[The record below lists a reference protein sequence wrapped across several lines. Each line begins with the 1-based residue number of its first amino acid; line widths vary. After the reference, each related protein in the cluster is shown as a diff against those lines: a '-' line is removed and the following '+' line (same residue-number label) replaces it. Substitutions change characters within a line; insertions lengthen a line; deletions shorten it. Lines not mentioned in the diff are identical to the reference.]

1 MTIESF
7 TSCLEEFIMEHD
19 RLLVPG
25 LGAFTAGLQA
35 ATISDNGFTINPPYR
50 KLEFIYGEDLG
61 IGENEQYDFLYSQ
74 KEKMDLEKVREELAE
89 IISEIKREVEANSLV
104 ELPGLGKLR
113 SLGDGHLFFVMD
125 KDAQI
130 YPEGFAL
137 SSVSLKNRVSSI
149 MEVMAAPKPVEQPA
163 AVAESPKAADI
174 PETDETSKTAE
185 ATVIAEAKETAEA
198 PETAETSETAV
209 TSKTA
214 ETAEATETAGNAV
227 SKEPKIADGLA
238 RKKKKMPVV
247 VKVILWLLGIALLL
261 LAGFMALAY
270 FCPDFID
277 TLLYSPEEIEL
288 LKAL

>member
-61 IGENEQYDFLYSQ
+61 IGENEQYDYLYSI

-137 SSVSLKNRVSSI
+137 SSVSLKNRVSGI
-149 MEVMAAPKPVEQPA
+149 PEVVAAPKPVEQPVA
-163 AVAESPKAADI
+163 ATEGHN
-174 PETDETSKTAE
+174 EAE
-185 ATVIAEAKETAEA
+185 ATVTAETFETAE
-198 PETAETSETAV
+198 E
-209 TSKTA
+209 
-214 ETAEATETAGNAV
+214 AV
-227 SKEPKIADGLA
+227 SKEQKVADGLA
-238 RKKKKMPVV
+238 RKKRKMPVG

>member
-25 LGAFTAGLQA
+25 LGSFTAGLQA

-61 IGENEQYDFLYSQ
+61 IGENEQYDYLYSI

-89 IISEIKREVEANSLV
+89 IISEIKREVEASSLV

-137 SSVSLKNRVSSI
+137 SSVSLKNRVSGI
-149 MEVMAAPKPVEQPA
+149 PEVVAAPKPVEQP
-163 AVAESPKAADI
+163 VA
-174 PETDETSKTAE
+174 
-185 ATVIAEAKETAEA
+185 
-198 PETAETSETAV
+198 
-209 TSKTA
+209 
-214 ETAEATETAGNAV
+214 ATEGHNEAV
-227 SKEPKIADGLA
+227 SKEQKVADGLA
-238 RKKKKMPVV
+238 RKKKRMPVV

-277 TLLYSPEEIEL
+277 TLLYSPDEIEL
-288 LKAL
+288 LKTL

>member
-25 LGAFTAGLQA
+25 LGSFTAGLQA

-61 IGENEQYDFLYSQ
+61 IGENEQYDYLYSI

-137 SSVSLKNRVSSI
+137 SSVSLKNRVSGI
-149 MEVMAAPKPVEQPA
+149 PEVVAAPKPVEQPMA
-163 AVAESPKAADI
+163 ATEGHN
-174 PETDETSKTAE
+174 E
-185 ATVIAEAKETAEA
+185 
-198 PETAETSETAV
+198 AETSETAEP
-209 TSKTA
+209 SEPA
-214 ETAEATETAGNAV
+214 EEAV
-227 SKEPKIADGLA
+227 SKEQKVADGLA
-238 RKKKKMPVV
+238 RKKKRMPVV

-277 TLLYSPEEIEL
+277 TLLYSPDEIEL
-288 LKAL
+288 LKTL

>member
-61 IGENEQYDFLYSQ
+61 IGENEQYDYLYSI

-104 ELPGLGKLR
+104 ELPGLGKL
-113 SLGDGHLFFVMD
+113 GDGHLFFVMD

-137 SSVSLKNRVSSI
+137 SSVSLKNRVSGI
-149 MEVMAAPKPVEQPA
+149 PEVIVAPKPVEQPVA
-163 AVAESPKAADI
+163 ATEGHN
-174 PETDETSKTAE
+174 EAE
-185 ATVIAEAKETAEA
+185 ATVTAERHNEA
-198 PETAETSETAV
+198 ETTVTAEE
-209 TSKTA
+209 
-214 ETAEATETAGNAV
+214 AV
-227 SKEPKIADGLA
+227 SKEKKTADGLA
-238 RKKKKMPVV
+238 RKKKKMPIV

-277 TLLYSPEEIEL
+277 TLLYSPDEIEL

>member
-25 LGAFTAGLQA
+25 LGSFTAGLQA
-35 ATISDNGFTINPPYR
+35 ATISDNGFTIHPPYR

-61 IGENEQYDFLYSQ
+61 IGENEQYDYLYSI

-137 SSVSLKNRVSSI
+137 SSVSLKNRVSGI
-149 MEVMAAPKPVEQPA
+149 PEVVAAPKPVEQP
-163 AVAESPKAADI
+163 VA
-174 PETDETSKTAE
+174 
-185 ATVIAEAKETAEA
+185 
-198 PETAETSETAV
+198 
-209 TSKTA
+209 
-214 ETAEATETAGNAV
+214 ATEGHNEAV
-227 SKEPKIADGLA
+227 SKEQKVADGLA
-238 RKKKKMPVV
+238 RKKKRMPVV

-277 TLLYSPEEIEL
+277 TLLYSPDEIEL
-288 LKAL
+288 LKTL

>member
-19 RLLVPG
+19 MLLVPG
-25 LGAFTAGLQA
+25 LGSFTAGLQA

-61 IGENEQYDFLYSQ
+61 IGENEQYDYLYSI

-137 SSVSLKNRVSSI
+137 SSVSLKNRVSGI
-149 MEVMAAPKPVEQPA
+149 PEVVAAPKPVELPVA
-163 AVAESPKAADI
+163 ATEGHN
-174 PETDETSKTAE
+174 E
-185 ATVIAEAKETAEA
+185 
-198 PETAETSETAV
+198 AETSETAETTV
-209 TSKTA
+209 TA
-214 ETAEATETAGNAV
+214 EEAV
-227 SKEPKIADGLA
+227 SKEQKVADGLA

-277 TLLYSPEEIEL
+277 TLLYSPDEIEL
-288 LKAL
+288 LKTL

>member
-25 LGAFTAGLQA
+25 LGSFTAGLQA

-61 IGENEQYDFLYSQ
+61 IGENEQYDYLYSI

-89 IISEIKREVEANSLV
+89 IISEIKREVEASSLV

-137 SSVSLKNRVSSI
+137 SSVSLKNRVSGI
-149 MEVMAAPKPVEQPA
+149 PEVVAAPKPVEQP
-163 AVAESPKAADI
+163 VA
-174 PETDETSKTAE
+174 
-185 ATVIAEAKETAEA
+185 
-198 PETAETSETAV
+198 
-209 TSKTA
+209 
-214 ETAEATETAGNAV
+214 ATEGHNEAV
-227 SKEPKIADGLA
+227 LKEQKVADGLA
-238 RKKKKMPVV
+238 RKKKRMPVV

-277 TLLYSPEEIEL
+277 TLLYSPDEIEL
-288 LKAL
+288 LKTL

>member
-25 LGAFTAGLQA
+25 LGSFMAGLQA

-61 IGENEQYDFLYSQ
+61 IGENEQYDYLYSI

-137 SSVSLKNRVSSI
+137 SSVSLKNRVSGI
-149 MEVMAAPKPVEQPA
+149 PEVVAAPKPVEQPVA
-163 AVAESPKAADI
+163 ATEGHNEA
-174 PETDETSKTAE
+174 ETSA
-185 ATVIAEAKETAEA
+185 
-198 PETAETSETAV
+198 TAETTV
-209 TSKTA
+209 TA
-214 ETAEATETAGNAV
+214 EEAV
-227 SKEPKIADGLA
+227 SKEQKVAEGLE
-238 RKKKKMPVV
+238 RKKKRMPVV

-277 TLLYSPEEIEL
+277 TLLYSPDEIEL
-288 LKAL
+288 LKTL

>member
-61 IGENEQYDFLYSQ
+61 IGENEQYDYLYSI

-137 SSVSLKNRVSSI
+137 SSVSLKNRVSGI
-149 MEVMAAPKPVEQPA
+149 PEVVA
-163 AVAESPKAADI
+163 AVAERHN
-174 PETDETSKTAE
+174 E
-185 ATVIAEAKETAEA
+185 
-198 PETAETSETAV
+198 AETSETAETTV
-209 TSKTA
+209 TA
-214 ETAEATETAGNAV
+214 EEAV
-227 SKEPKIADGLA
+227 SKEQKVADGLA
-238 RKKKKMPVV
+238 RKKKKMPVG

>member
-25 LGAFTAGLQA
+25 LGSFTAGLQA

-50 KLEFIYGEDLG
+50 KLEVFYGEDLG
-61 IGENEQYDFLYSQ
+61 IGENEQYDYLYSI

-113 SLGDGHLFFVMD
+113 SLGDGQLFFVMD

-137 SSVSLKNRVSSI
+137 SSVSLKNRVCGI
-149 MEVMAAPKPVEQPA
+149 QEVVAAPKPVEQPVA
-163 AVAESPKAADI
+163 ATEGHN
-174 PETDETSKTAE
+174 E
-185 ATVIAEAKETAEA
+185 
-198 PETAETSETAV
+198 AETSETAEP
-209 TSKTA
+209 SEPA
-214 ETAEATETAGNAV
+214 EEAV
-227 SKEPKIADGLA
+227 SKEQKVADGLA
-238 RKKKKMPVV
+238 RKKKRMPVV

-277 TLLYSPEEIEL
+277 TLLYSPDEIEL
-288 LKAL
+288 LKTL

>member
-25 LGAFTAGLQA
+25 LGSFTAGLQA

-61 IGENEQYDFLYSQ
+61 IGENEQYDYLYSI

-130 YPEGFAL
+130 YPEGFVL
-137 SSVSLKNRVSSI
+137 SSVSLKNRVSGI
-149 MEVMAAPKPVEQPA
+149 PEVVA
-163 AVAESPKAADI
+163 AVAESHN
-174 PETDETSKTAE
+174 EAE
-185 ATVIAEAKETAEA
+185 
-198 PETAETSETAV
+198 PAETT
-209 TSKTA
+209 KTPEAA
-214 ETAEATETAGNAV
+214 EEAV
-227 SKEPKIADGLA
+227 SKEQKVADGLA

-277 TLLYSPEEIEL
+277 TLLYSPDEIEL

>member
-61 IGENEQYDFLYSQ
+61 IGENEQYDYLYSI

-137 SSVSLKNRVSSI
+137 SSVSLKNRVSGI
-149 MEVMAAPKPVEQPA
+149 PEVVAAPKPVEQPVA
-163 AVAESPKAADI
+163 ATEGHN
-174 PETDETSKTAE
+174 E
-185 ATVIAEAKETAEA
+185 
-198 PETAETSETAV
+198 AETSETAETTV
-209 TSKTA
+209 TA
-214 ETAEATETAGNAV
+214 EEAV
-227 SKEPKIADGLA
+227 SKEQKVADGLA

-277 TLLYSPEEIEL
+277 TLLYSPDEIEL
-288 LKAL
+288 LKTL

>member
-1 MTIESF
+1 
-7 TSCLEEFIMEHD
+7 MEHD

-25 LGAFTAGLQA
+25 LGSFTAGLQA

-61 IGENEQYDFLYSQ
+61 IGENEQYDYLYSI

-137 SSVSLKNRVSSI
+137 SSVSLKNRVSGI
-149 MEVMAAPKPVEQPA
+149 PEVVAAPKPVEQPVA
-163 AVAESPKAADI
+163 ATEGHN
-174 PETDETSKTAE
+174 E
-185 ATVIAEAKETAEA
+185 
-198 PETAETSETAV
+198 AETSETAETTV
-209 TSKTA
+209 TA
-214 ETAEATETAGNAV
+214 EEAV
-227 SKEPKIADGLA
+227 SKEQKVADGLA
-238 RKKKKMPVV
+238 RKKKRMPVV

-277 TLLYSPEEIEL
+277 TLLYSPDEIEL
-288 LKAL
+288 LKTL

>member
-25 LGAFTAGLQA
+25 LGSFTAGLQA

-61 IGENEQYDFLYSQ
+61 IGENEQYDYLYSI

-89 IISEIKREVEANSLV
+89 MISEIKREVEANSLV

-137 SSVSLKNRVSSI
+137 SSVSLKNRVSGI
-149 MEVMAAPKPVEQPA
+149 PEVVAAPKPVEQS
-163 AVAESPKAADI
+163 VA
-174 PETDETSKTAE
+174 
-185 ATVIAEAKETAEA
+185 
-198 PETAETSETAV
+198 
-209 TSKTA
+209 
-214 ETAEATETAGNAV
+214 ATEGHNEAM
-227 SKEPKIADGLA
+227 SKEQRVADGLA

-277 TLLYSPEEIEL
+277 TLLYSPDEIEL
-288 LKAL
+288 LKTL

>member
-25 LGAFTAGLQA
+25 LGAFTAGLQG

-50 KLEFIYGEDLG
+50 KLDFIYGEDLG
-61 IGENEQYDFLYSQ
+61 IGENEQYDFLYSI

-137 SSVSLKNRVSSI
+137 SSVSLKNRVSGI
-149 MEVMAAPKPVEQPA
+149 PEVVAIPKPVEQPA
-163 AVAESPKAADI
+163 AVAEGHN
-174 PETDETSKTAE
+174 E
-185 ATVIAEAKETAEA
+185 
-198 PETAETSETAV
+198 AETSETA
-209 TSKTA
+209 
-214 ETAEATETAGNAV
+214 EEAV
-227 SKEPKIADGLA
+227 SKEKKTADGLA
-238 RKKKKMPVV
+238 RKKKKMPIV

-277 TLLYSPEEIEL
+277 TLLYSPDEIEL

>member
-50 KLEFIYGEDLG
+50 KLDFIYGEDLG

-137 SSVSLKNRVSSI
+137 SSVSLKNRVSGI
-149 MEVMAAPKPVEQPA
+149 QEVVA
-163 AVAESPKAADI
+163 AVAEGHN
-174 PETDETSKTAE
+174 EAE
-185 ATVIAEAKETAEA
+185 DPETAEA
-198 PETAETSETAV
+198 PKAAGILEATGTSETA
-209 TSKTA
+209 
-214 ETAEATETAGNAV
+214 EEAV
-227 SKEPKIADGLA
+227 SKEQKVADGLA

-277 TLLYSPEEIEL
+277 TLLYSPDEIEL

>member
-25 LGAFTAGLQA
+25 LGSFTAGLQA

-61 IGENEQYDFLYSQ
+61 IGENEQYDYLYSI

-137 SSVSLKNRVSSI
+137 SSVSLKNRVSGI
-149 MEVMAAPKPVEQPA
+149 PEVVAVPKPVEQPVA
-163 AVAESPKAADI
+163 ATEGHN
-174 PETDETSKTAE
+174 E
-185 ATVIAEAKETAEA
+185 
-198 PETAETSETAV
+198 AETSETAEP
-209 TSKTA
+209 SEPA
-214 ETAEATETAGNAV
+214 EEAV
-227 SKEPKIADGLA
+227 SKEQKVADGLA
-238 RKKKKMPVV
+238 RKKKRMPVV

-277 TLLYSPEEIEL
+277 TLLYSPDEIEL
-288 LKAL
+288 LKTL

>member
-25 LGAFTAGLQA
+25 LGSFTAGLQA

-61 IGENEQYDFLYSQ
+61 IGENEQYDYLYSI

-89 IISEIKREVEANSLV
+89 IISEIKREVEASSLV

-137 SSVSLKNRVSSI
+137 SSVSLKNRVSGI
-149 MEVMAAPKPVEQPA
+149 PEVVAAPKPVEQP
-163 AVAESPKAADI
+163 VA
-174 PETDETSKTAE
+174 
-185 ATVIAEAKETAEA
+185 
-198 PETAETSETAV
+198 
-209 TSKTA
+209 
-214 ETAEATETAGNAV
+214 ATEGHNEAV
-227 SKEPKIADGLA
+227 SKEQKVADGLA

-277 TLLYSPEEIEL
+277 TLLYSPDEIEL
-288 LKAL
+288 LKTL

>member
-61 IGENEQYDFLYSQ
+61 IGENEQYDYLYSI

-89 IISEIKREVEANSLV
+89 IISEIKREVEVNSLV

-137 SSVSLKNRVSSI
+137 SSVSLKNRVSGI
-149 MEVMAAPKPVEQPA
+149 MEVVAAPKPVEQPA

-174 PETDETSKTAE
+174 PETAE
-185 ATVIAEAKETAEA
+185 AIA
-198 PETAETSETAV
+198 TAETSETA
-209 TSKTA
+209 
-214 ETAEATETAGNAV
+214 EDAV
-227 SKEPKIADGLA
+227 SKEPKTADGLA

>member
-61 IGENEQYDFLYSQ
+61 IGENEQYDYLYSI

-89 IISEIKREVEANSLV
+89 IISEIKREVETNSLV

-137 SSVSLKNRVSSI
+137 SSVSLKNRVSGI
-149 MEVMAAPKPVEQPA
+149 PEVVAAPKPVEQPV
-163 AVAESPKAADI
+163 AVAERHN
-174 PETDETSKTAE
+174 EAE
-185 ATVIAEAKETAEA
+185 ATVTAESHN
-198 PETAETSETAV
+198 EAETSETA
-209 TSKTA
+209 
-214 ETAEATETAGNAV
+214 EGAV
-227 SKEPKIADGLA
+227 SKEQKVADGLA
-238 RKKKKMPVV
+238 RKKKRMPVV

-277 TLLYSPEEIEL
+277 TLLYSPDEIEL

>member
-25 LGAFTAGLQA
+25 LGSFTAGLQA

-61 IGENEQYDFLYSQ
+61 IGENEQYDYLYSI

-137 SSVSLKNRVSSI
+137 SSVSLKNRVSGI
-149 MEVMAAPKPVEQPA
+149 PEVVAAPKPVEQPVA
-163 AVAESPKAADI
+163 ATEGHN
-174 PETDETSKTAE
+174 E
-185 ATVIAEAKETAEA
+185 
-198 PETAETSETAV
+198 AETSETAETTV
-209 TSKTA
+209 TA
-214 ETAEATETAGNAV
+214 EEAM
-227 SKEPKIADGLA
+227 SKEQKVADGLA
-238 RKKKKMPVV
+238 RKKKRMPVV

-277 TLLYSPEEIEL
+277 TLLYSPDEIEL
-288 LKAL
+288 LKTL

>member
-61 IGENEQYDFLYSQ
+61 IGENEQYDYLYSI

-137 SSVSLKNRVSSI
+137 SSVSLKNRVSGI
-149 MEVMAAPKPVEQPA
+149 PEVVA
-163 AVAESPKAADI
+163 AVAERHNEA
-174 PETDETSKTAE
+174 ETFETAE
-185 ATVIAEAKETAEA
+185 ATVTAED
-198 PETAETSETAV
+198 
-209 TSKTA
+209 
-214 ETAEATETAGNAV
+214 AV
-227 SKEPKIADGLA
+227 SKEQKVADGLA
-238 RKKKKMPVV
+238 RKKKRMPVV

-277 TLLYSPEEIEL
+277 TLLYSPDEIEL

>member
-25 LGAFTAGLQA
+25 LGTFTAGLQA

-61 IGENEQYDFLYSQ
+61 IGENEQYDYLYSI
-74 KEKMDLEKVREELAE
+74 KGKMDLEKVREELAE

-137 SSVSLKNRVSSI
+137 SSVSLKNRVSGI
-149 MEVMAAPKPVEQPA
+149 PEVVAAPKPVEQPVA
-163 AVAESPKAADI
+163 ATEGHN
-174 PETDETSKTAE
+174 EAE
-185 ATVIAEAKETAEA
+185 ATVTAESHN
-198 PETAETSETAV
+198 EAETSEP
-209 TSKTA
+209 A
-214 ETAEATETAGNAV
+214 EEAV
-227 SKEPKIADGLA
+227 SKEQKVADGLA
-238 RKKKKMPVV
+238 RKKKRMPVG

-277 TLLYSPEEIEL
+277 TLLYSPDEIEL

>member
-25 LGAFTAGLQA
+25 LGSFTAGLQA

-61 IGENEQYDFLYSQ
+61 IGENEQYDYLYSI

-125 KDAQI
+125 KDEQI

-137 SSVSLKNRVSSI
+137 SSVSLKNRVSGI
-149 MEVMAAPKPVEQPA
+149 PEVVAVPKPVEQP
-163 AVAESPKAADI
+163 VA
-174 PETDETSKTAE
+174 
-185 ATVIAEAKETAEA
+185 
-198 PETAETSETAV
+198 
-209 TSKTA
+209 
-214 ETAEATETAGNAV
+214 ATEGHNEAV
-227 SKEPKIADGLA
+227 SKEQKVADGWA
-238 RKKKKMPVV
+238 RKKKRMPVV

-277 TLLYSPEEIEL
+277 TLLYSPDEIEL
-288 LKAL
+288 LKTL

>member
-61 IGENEQYDFLYSQ
+61 IGKKEQYDYLYSI

-137 SSVSLKNRVSSI
+137 SSVSLKNRVSGI
-149 MEVMAAPKPVEQPA
+149 PEVVA
-163 AVAESPKAADI
+163 AVAESHN
-174 PETDETSKTAE
+174 E
-185 ATVIAEAKETAEA
+185 
-198 PETAETSETAV
+198 AETSEP
-209 TSKTA
+209 A
-214 ETAEATETAGNAV
+214 EDAV
-227 SKEPKIADGLA
+227 SKEQKVADGLA
-238 RKKKKMPVV
+238 RKKKRMPVV

-277 TLLYSPEEIEL
+277 TLLYSPDEIEL

>member
-61 IGENEQYDFLYSQ
+61 IGENEQYDYLYSI

-89 IISEIKREVEANSLV
+89 IISEIKREVEVNSLV

-149 MEVMAAPKPVEQPA
+149 PEVAAA
-163 AVAESPKAADI
+163 FAERHN
-174 PETDETSKTAE
+174 E
-185 ATVIAEAKETAEA
+185 
-198 PETAETSETAV
+198 AETSETAETTV
-209 TSKTA
+209 TA
-214 ETAEATETAGNAV
+214 EEAV
-227 SKEPKIADGLA
+227 SKEQKVADGLA

-277 TLLYSPEEIEL
+277 TLLYSPDEIEL

>member
-25 LGAFTAGLQA
+25 LGSFTAGLQA

-61 IGENEQYDFLYSQ
+61 IGENEQYDYLYSI

-89 IISEIKREVEANSLV
+89 IISEIKREVEASSLV

-137 SSVSLKNRVSSI
+137 SSVSLKNRVSGI
-149 MEVMAAPKPVEQPA
+149 PEVVAVPKPVEQP
-163 AVAESPKAADI
+163 VA
-174 PETDETSKTAE
+174 
-185 ATVIAEAKETAEA
+185 
-198 PETAETSETAV
+198 
-209 TSKTA
+209 
-214 ETAEATETAGNAV
+214 ATEGHNEAV
-227 SKEPKIADGLA
+227 SKEQKVADGLA
-238 RKKKKMPVV
+238 KKKKKMPVG

-277 TLLYSPEEIEL
+277 TLLYSPDEIEL
-288 LKAL
+288 LKTL

>member
-25 LGAFTAGLQA
+25 LGSFTAGLQA

-50 KLEFIYGEDLG
+50 KLDFIYGEDLG

-137 SSVSLKNRVSSI
+137 SSVSLKNRVSGI

-163 AVAESPKAADI
+163 AVAESHNEA
-174 PETDETSKTAE
+174 ETSEPAE
-185 ATVIAEAKETAEA
+185 TTEKAETPETAERHN
-198 PETAETSETAV
+198 EAETSETAETTV
-209 TSKTA
+209 TA
-214 ETAEATETAGNAV
+214 EEAV
-227 SKEPKIADGLA
+227 SKEQKVADGLA
-238 RKKKKMPVV
+238 RKKKKMPVG

-277 TLLYSPEEIEL
+277 TLLYSPDEIEL

>member
-25 LGAFTAGLQA
+25 LGSFTAGLQA

-61 IGENEQYDFLYSQ
+61 IGENEQYDYLYSI

-137 SSVSLKNRVSSI
+137 SSVSLKNRVSGI
-149 MEVMAAPKPVEQPA
+149 PEVVAVPKPVEQSVA
-163 AVAESPKAADI
+163 ATEGHN
-174 PETDETSKTAE
+174 E
-185 ATVIAEAKETAEA
+185 
-198 PETAETSETAV
+198 AETSEI
-209 TSKTA
+209 A
-214 ETAEATETAGNAV
+214 EPSEPAEEAV
-227 SKEPKIADGLA
+227 SKEQKVADGLA
-238 RKKKKMPVV
+238 RKKKRMPVV

-277 TLLYSPEEIEL
+277 TLLYSPDEIEL
-288 LKAL
+288 LKTL

>member
-61 IGENEQYDFLYSQ
+61 IGENEQYDYLYSI

-137 SSVSLKNRVSSI
+137 SSVSLKNRVSGI
-149 MEVMAAPKPVEQPA
+149 PEVVA
-163 AVAESPKAADI
+163 AVAERHNEA
-174 PETDETSKTAE
+174 ETF
-185 ATVIAEAKETAEA
+185 
-198 PETAETSETAV
+198 ETAETTV
-209 TSKTA
+209 TA
-214 ETAEATETAGNAV
+214 EKAV
-227 SKEPKIADGLA
+227 SKEQKVADGLA
-238 RKKKKMPVV
+238 RKKKKMPVG

-277 TLLYSPEEIEL
+277 TLLYSPDEIEL

>member
-25 LGAFTAGLQA
+25 LGSFTAGLQA

-61 IGENEQYDFLYSQ
+61 IGENEQYDYLYSI

-137 SSVSLKNRVSSI
+137 SSVSLKNRVSGI
-149 MEVMAAPKPVEQPA
+149 PEVVAVPKPVEQSVA
-163 AVAESPKAADI
+163 ATEGHN
-174 PETDETSKTAE
+174 EAE
-185 ATVIAEAKETAEA
+185 ASETAE
-198 PETAETSETAV
+198 PSEPAE
-209 TSKTA
+209 
-214 ETAEATETAGNAV
+214 EAM
-227 SKEPKIADGLA
+227 SKEQRVADGLA

-277 TLLYSPEEIEL
+277 TLLYSPDEIEL
-288 LKAL
+288 LKTL

>member
-25 LGAFTAGLQA
+25 LGSFTAGLQA

-61 IGENEQYDFLYSQ
+61 IGENEQYDYLYSI

-137 SSVSLKNRVSSI
+137 SSVSLKNRVSGI
-149 MEVMAAPKPVEQPA
+149 PEVVAAPKPVEQL
-163 AVAESPKAADI
+163 VA
-174 PETDETSKTAE
+174 
-185 ATVIAEAKETAEA
+185 
-198 PETAETSETAV
+198 
-209 TSKTA
+209 
-214 ETAEATETAGNAV
+214 ATEGHNEAV
-227 SKEPKIADGLA
+227 SKEQKVADGLA
-238 RKKKKMPVV
+238 RKKKRMPVV

-277 TLLYSPEEIEL
+277 TLLYSPDEIEL
-288 LKAL
+288 LKTL

>member
-25 LGAFTAGLQA
+25 LGSFTAGLQA

-61 IGENEQYDFLYSQ
+61 IGENEQYDYLYSI

-137 SSVSLKNRVSSI
+137 SSVSLKNRVSGI
-149 MEVMAAPKPVEQPA
+149 PEVVAAPKPVEQPVA
-163 AVAESPKAADI
+163 ATEGHN
-174 PETDETSKTAE
+174 EAE
-185 ATVIAEAKETAEA
+185 ASETAE
-198 PETAETSETAV
+198 PSEPAEE
-209 TSKTA
+209 
-214 ETAEATETAGNAV
+214 AV
-227 SKEPKIADGLA
+227 SKEQKVADGLA
-238 RKKKKMPVV
+238 RKKKRMPVG

-277 TLLYSPEEIEL
+277 TLLYSPDEIEL
-288 LKAL
+288 LKTL

>member
-61 IGENEQYDFLYSQ
+61 IGENEQYDYLYSI

-89 IISEIKREVEANSLV
+89 IISEIKREMEANSLV

-137 SSVSLKNRVSSI
+137 SSVSLKNRVSGI
-149 MEVMAAPKPVEQPA
+149 PEVVAIPKPVEQPA
-163 AVAESPKAADI
+163 AVAEGHN
-174 PETDETSKTAE
+174 EAE
-185 ATVIAEAKETAEA
+185 DPETAEA
-198 PETAETSETAV
+198 IATAED
-209 TSKTA
+209 
-214 ETAEATETAGNAV
+214 AV
-227 SKEPKIADGLA
+227 SKEQKTADGLA
-238 RKKKKMPVV
+238 RKKKKMPIV

-277 TLLYSPEEIEL
+277 TLLYSPDEIEL

>member
-25 LGAFTAGLQA
+25 LGSFTAGLQA

-61 IGENEQYDFLYSQ
+61 IGENEQYDYLYSI

-137 SSVSLKNRVSSI
+137 SSVSLKNRVSGI
-149 MEVMAAPKPVEQPA
+149 PEVVAAPKPVEQPVA
-163 AVAESPKAADI
+163 ATEGHN
-174 PETDETSKTAE
+174 EAE
-185 ATVIAEAKETAEA
+185 ASETAE
-198 PETAETSETAV
+198 PSEPAEE
-209 TSKTA
+209 
-214 ETAEATETAGNAV
+214 AV
-227 SKEPKIADGLA
+227 SKEQKVADGLA

-277 TLLYSPEEIEL
+277 TLLYSPDEIEL
-288 LKAL
+288 LKTL

>member
-25 LGAFTAGLQA
+25 LGSFTAGLQA

-61 IGENEQYDFLYSQ
+61 IGENEQYDYLYSI

-137 SSVSLKNRVSSI
+137 SSVSLKNRVSGI
-149 MEVMAAPKPVEQPA
+149 PEVVAAPKPVEQPVA
-163 AVAESPKAADI
+163 ATEGHN
-174 PETDETSKTAE
+174 EAE
-185 ATVIAEAKETAEA
+185 ASETAE
-198 PETAETSETAV
+198 PSEPAEE
-209 TSKTA
+209 
-214 ETAEATETAGNAV
+214 AV
-227 SKEPKIADGLA
+227 SKEQKVADGLA
-238 RKKKKMPVV
+238 RKKMPVV

-277 TLLYSPEEIEL
+277 TLLYSPDEIEL
-288 LKAL
+288 LKTL

>member
-25 LGAFTAGLQA
+25 LGSFTAGLQA

-61 IGENEQYDFLYSQ
+61 IGENEQYDYLYSI

-137 SSVSLKNRVSSI
+137 SSVSLKNRVSGI
-149 MEVMAAPKPVEQPA
+149 PEVVAAPKPVEQP
-163 AVAESPKAADI
+163 VA
-174 PETDETSKTAE
+174 
-185 ATVIAEAKETAEA
+185 
-198 PETAETSETAV
+198 
-209 TSKTA
+209 
-214 ETAEATETAGNAV
+214 ATEGHNEAV
-227 SKEPKIADGLA
+227 SKEQKVADGLA
-238 RKKKKMPVV
+238 KKKKKMPVV

-277 TLLYSPEEIEL
+277 TLLYSPDEIEL
-288 LKAL
+288 LKTL

>member
-61 IGENEQYDFLYSQ
+61 IGENEQYDYLYSI

-137 SSVSLKNRVSSI
+137 SSVSLKNRVSGI
-149 MEVMAAPKPVEQPA
+149 PEVVVAPKPAEQPTA
-163 AVAESPKAADI
+163 ATERHN
-174 PETDETSKTAE
+174 E
-185 ATVIAEAKETAEA
+185 
-198 PETAETSETAV
+198 AETSETAETTV
-209 TSKTA
+209 TA
-214 ETAEATETAGNAV
+214 EEAV
-227 SKEPKIADGLA
+227 SKEQKVADGLA
-238 RKKKKMPVV
+238 RKKKRMPVV

-277 TLLYSPEEIEL
+277 TLLYSPDETEL

>member
-61 IGENEQYDFLYSQ
+61 IGENEQYDYLYSI

-137 SSVSLKNRVSSI
+137 SSVSLKNRVSGI
-149 MEVMAAPKPVEQPA
+149 PEVVAIPKPVEQPA
-163 AVAESPKAADI
+163 AVAEGHN
-174 PETDETSKTAE
+174 E
-185 ATVIAEAKETAEA
+185 
-198 PETAETSETAV
+198 AETSETAG
-209 TSKTA
+209 TSEPA
-214 ETAEATETAGNAV
+214 EEAV
-227 SKEPKIADGLA
+227 SKEQKVADGLA
-238 RKKKKMPVV
+238 RKKKKMPIV

-277 TLLYSPEEIEL
+277 TLLYSPDEIEL